1 MAKQKEFHSA
11 LVPSLDALIGDP
23 KLLEPDEDTKLK
35 ANELIIPTQFIHRIR
50 DFRDEQS
57 SRGEA
62 ATKLLGS
69 FSKILE
75 SIHYSEA
82 EYYTCANGMHIRF
95 VRDEQ
100 LKIPHGESRKS
111 STVHTLATARYYY
124 DAVSHDVAILTGD
137 NYMMSLA
144 LGNDIDVARVNP
156 ETYTGRR
163 KLRMPEGA
171 YEPWFTKG
179 YLTESQFTEFFPN
192 EKPLLLNE
200 FIQFTFDEA
209 LAASYCPSG
218 KMNSYEMQIGRLE
231 PIKDRDTGEYCLQ
244 QLHYISNLPHYIR
257 PRTAGQA
264 MLAEALMAPVSE
276 IPVVICPSIFGTGKT
291 YLATAIGLF
300 LTAEKNPHYDRIFVC
315 PRDSELGKEIGFL
328 PGDEREKTLAKAMP
342 IVDNIRA
349 YVKGK
354 GDKKPGG
361 QEMCNHDVTKQVD
374 FLIEKHFELVSI
386 VNMGGRS
393 ISDSWIIYDEAQ
405 DMERFQ
411 INQLMKRIGDG
422 SKMIVTGDPHQVYNR
437 HMNYHSNGLSYAAVK
452 MAGSPYAAV
461 VTMNEAEITRSTA
474 AREIAR
480 CLDH

>member
-1 MAKQKEFHSA
+1 MPKKKTIFHAA
-11 LVPSLDALIGDP
+11 LVPALDALIGDP

-35 ANELIIPTQFIHRIR
+35 AKELIIPTQFVHRIR

-62 ATKLLGS
+62 STKLLGS
-69 FSKILE
+69 FSRIFE
-75 SIHYSEA
+75 SIHYSEE
-82 EYYTCANGMHIRF
+82 EYYTCKNGMKIRF
-95 VRDEQ
+95 VRDDQ
-100 LKIPHGESRKS
+100 IKIANGESKKS

-137 NYMMSLA
+137 NYMMALA
-144 LGNDIDVARVNP
+144 LSNDIDVARVNP
-156 ETYTGRR
+156 EVYTGRR
-163 KLRMPEGA
+163 KLIMPDEA
-171 YEPWFTKG
+171 YRSWFGKT
-179 YLTESQFTEFFPN
+179 YLTEDQFLDFFPD
-192 EKPLLLNE
+192 EKPLLPNE
-200 FIQFTFDEA
+200 FVEFSFDHDLLATYRQTNGTFD
-209 LAASYCPSG
+209 Y
-218 KMNSYEMQIGRLE
+218 KIGRFE
-231 PIKDRDTGEYCLQ
+231 ATKEGGYCLQ
-244 QLHYISNLPHYIR
+244 QLHYINNLPHYIR

-264 MLAEALMAPVSE
+264 MLAEALMAPVDE
-276 IPVVICPSIFGTGKT
+276 IPIVICPSVFGTGKT

-300 LTAEKNPHYDRIFVC
+300 LVAEKNPHYDRIFIC

-349 YVKGK
+349 YVKNK

-361 QEMCNHDVTKQVD
+361 QEMDNQSLDKQVD
-374 FLIEKHFELVSI
+374 YLIEKHFELVSI
-386 VNMGGRS
+386 INMGGRS
-393 ISDSWIIYDEAQ
+393 ISDSWILYDEAQ

-461 VTMNEAEITRSTA
+461 ITMDESEITRSTA